1 MNSILKQM
9 FEEIITYGN
18 EFYEMNHRLE
28 AEITNIFDPY
38 IERME
43 LTKTEKESL
52 EDVFFDVSATLQFKI
67 FTDLSATAQY
77 VGFQQGMKLSFR
89 LLLEM
94 LSE

>member
-52 EDVFFDVSATLQFKI
+52 EDVFFVV
-67 FTDLSATAQY
+67 SATAQY

>member
-18 EFYEMNHRLE
+18 EFYEMNRRLE

-38 IERME
+38 IEKME

-52 EDVFFDVSATLQFKI
+52 EDVFFDV
-67 FTDLSATAQY
+67 SATAQY

>member
-18 EFYEMNHRLE
+18 EYYEMNHRLE

-38 IERME
+38 IEKME
-43 LTKTEKESL
+43 LTKIEKESL
-52 EDVFFDVSATLQFKI
+52 EDIFFDV
-67 FTDLSATAQY
+67 SATAQY

-89 LLLEM
+89 LLLEI
-94 LSE
+94 LFE